1 MNLKI
6 SAIELK
12 DIFVSSFSNE
22 QEFKYKEGNPFL
34 IYYERKHYYVFL
46 KNISPAYYPKYP
58 DITRVQL
65 PFSSHFKKIS
75 KSSIPFIILGYE
87 SEYKTFSAWDPRLI
101 KSRLNAKSNVSLFSR
116 NSFQEKLR
124 LNVFKEHNISNGDK
138 VIVFSF
144 KSLPNFFRNYISLFE
159 NSLEM
164 TKVKFVK
171 KVSEDKKPKTLANET
186 IVRINDIAILKEV
199 YKFKLKNDLIGAVIF
214 CIDNYSNQYP
224 GMNLAK
230 WTVLIN
236 KVFQNKEIY
245 LIK

>member
-1 MNLKI
+1 MKLKI

-12 DIFVSSFSNE
+12 DIFISSFSKE

-65 PFSSHFKKIS
+65 PFSSHFIKIS

-87 SEYKTFSAWDPRLI
+87 SEYNTFSAWDPRLI

-116 NSFQEKLR
+116 DSFQEKLR
-124 LNVFKEHNISNGDK
+124 LNEFKEHNISNGDK
-138 VIVFSF
+138 VIVFYY
-144 KSLPNFFRNYISLFE
+144 KTLPFYFRNYITLFE
-159 NSLEM
+159 NSMELDRVKLI
-164 TKVKFVK
+164 KVK
-171 KVSEDKKPKTLANET
+171 SEDKKPKTRANQENT
-186 IVRINDIAILKEV
+186 SLNDIAISNEV
-199 YKFKLKNDLIGAVIF
+199 NKYKLNNDLIGAVIF
-214 CIDNYSNQYP
+214 CIDNYSKLYP
-224 GMNLAK
+224 SMTLAK
-230 WTVLIN
+230 WTTLISN
-236 KVFQNKEIY
+236 EF